1 MLVRAL
7 AILCRLLLV
16 LCKPSA
22 EKEHNKQPCFIKV
35 LSQLTNT
42 RAPEA
47 MDPRHRRGLQLGNLS
62 DCPNGS
68 RWVMDV
74 FSECAQDGRDIASV
88 ILGLVSIFCF
98 AAASFPQ
105 FYQACKTGIMD
116 RALSIY
122 FLLGWL
128 GGDLLNLIGSFLAHQ
143 LPLQVYTAIYYVLA
157 DLVMLALYCYYKVKN
172 RGGGFTAQINAA
184 FLFLSLGTLST
195 VSFLGRGAAVA
206 QDPVVFRG
214 RSLLSTHVGELVS
227 EPFTRSEIIG
237 FTIGSVSSV
246 LYLCS
251 RVPQIY
257 TNYKRKSTIGISY
270 SLFALVM
277 LGNSLYGL
285 SVLLKNPEPGQ
296 SEGDYVLHHLPWL
309 VGSLGVLSLDVV
321 ISFQF
326 LAYRGGKPG
335 THEERGPLLG
345 EQGASLE
352 S

>member
-1 MLVRAL
+1 MGAQRW
-7 AILCRLLLV
+7 
-16 LCKPSA
+16 
-22 EKEHNKQPCFIKV
+22 
-35 LSQLTNT
+35 
-42 RAPEA
+42 
-47 MDPRHRRGLQLGNLS
+47 RGLPPGNLS

-74 FSECAQDGRDIASV
+74 FNECAQDGRDIASV

-128 GGDLLNLIGSFLAHQ
+128 SGDLLNLIGSFLADQ
-143 LPLQVYTAIYYVLA
+143 LPLQVYTAVYYVLA
-157 DLVMLALYCYYKVKN
+157 DLVMLSLYCYYKVKN
-172 RGGGFTAQINAA
+172 RGGGFAAPINAA
-184 FLFLSLGTLST
+184 FVFLSLGMVST
-195 VSFLGRGAAVA
+195 ISFLGRGAAVA
-206 QDPVVFRG
+206 QDLATFKG
-214 RSLLSTHVGELVS
+214 RSLLSAHVGEPRL
-227 EPFTRSEIIG
+227 EPFTRSEIVG

-257 TNYKRKSTIGISY
+257 TNYKRKSTVGVSY

-296 SEGDYVLHHLPWL
+296 GEGNYVLKHLPWL

-326 LAYRGGKPG
+326 LAYRRGRPS
-335 THEERGPLLG
+335 THEERDALLA
-345 EQGASLE
+345 EQGDSLE

>member
-1 MLVRAL
+1 MGAPRWRAL
-7 AILCRLLLV
+7 
-16 LCKPSA
+16 P
-22 EKEHNKQPCFIKV
+22 
-35 LSQLTNT
+35 
-42 RAPEA
+42 
-47 MDPRHRRGLQLGNLS
+47 LGNLS

-74 FSECAQDGRDIASV
+74 FNECAHDGRDIASV
-88 ILGLVSIFCF
+88 VLGLVSIFCF

-128 GGDLLNLIGSFLAHQ
+128 GGDLLNLIGSFLADQ
-143 LPLQVYTAIYYVLA
+143 LPLQVYTAVYYVLA
-157 DLVMLALYCYYKVKN
+157 DLVMLSLYSYYRAKN
-172 RGGGFTAQINAA
+172 RGGGFTTPINAA
-184 FLFLSLGTLST
+184 FTFLSLGLVSAI
-195 VSFLGRGAAVA
+195 SFLGTGAAAA
-206 QDPVVFRG
+206 QDPVVVKG
-214 RSLLSTHVGELVS
+214 RSLLSTGLDELGS
-227 EPFTRSEIIG
+227 KPFTKSEIIG

-257 TNYKRKSTIGISY
+257 TNYKRKSTIGVSY

-296 SEGDYVLHHLPWL
+296 GEGDYVLHHLPWL

-326 LAYRGGKPG
+326 LAYRRGKPG
-335 THEERGPLLG
+335 TREERDALLG
-345 EQGASLE
+345 EQGGN
-352 S
+352 

>member
-1 MLVRAL
+1 MG
-7 AILCRLLLV
+7 
-16 LCKPSA
+16 PGSW
-22 EKEHNKQPCFIKV
+22 
-35 LSQLTNT
+35 
-42 RAPEA
+42 
-47 MDPRHRRGLQLGNLS
+47 RGLPLGNLS

-74 FSECAQDGRDIASV
+74 FSECAQDGWDVASI
-88 ILGLVSIFCF
+88 ILGLLSILCF

-128 GGDLLNLIGSFLAHQ
+128 GGDLLNLIGSFLADQ

-157 DLVMLALYCYYKVKN
+157 DLVMLALYFYYKVKN
-172 RGGGFTAQINAA
+172 RSGFTAPINAA
-184 FLFLSLGTLST
+184 FFFLSLGMLST

-206 QDPVVFRG
+206 QEPVTFKG
-214 RSLLSTHVGELVS
+214 RSLLSAHVDELGLK
-227 EPFTRSEIIG
+227 PFSRSEIIG
-237 FTIGSVSSV
+237 FTIGSISSV

-257 TNYKRKSTIGISY
+257 TNHKRKSTVGVSY

-277 LGNSLYGL
+277 LGNLLYGL

-296 SEGDYVLHHLPWL
+296 GDGDYVLHHLPWL

-326 LAYRGGKPG
+326 LAYRKGRPSP
-335 THEERGPLLG
+335 HEEREALLG
-345 EQGASLE
+345 EQGGSLE

>member
-1 MLVRAL
+1 MATQRW
-7 AILCRLLLV
+7 
-16 LCKPSA
+16 
-22 EKEHNKQPCFIKV
+22 
-35 LSQLTNT
+35 
-42 RAPEA
+42 
-47 MDPRHRRGLQLGNLS
+47 RGLLPGNLS

-74 FSECAQDGRDIASV
+74 FNECAQDGRDIASV
-88 ILGLVSIFCF
+88 ILGLVSIACF

-116 RALSIY
+116 QALSIY

-128 GGDLLNLIGSFLAHQ
+128 GGDLLNLIGSFLADQ
-143 LPLQVYTAIYYVLA
+143 LPLQVYTAVYYVLA
-157 DLVMLALYCYYKVKN
+157 DLVMLSLYCYYKVKN
-172 RGGGFTAQINAA
+172 GGGGFAAPINAA
-184 FLFLSLGTLST
+184 FVFLSLGTVST
-195 VSFLGRGAAVA
+195 VSFLGRGTVVA
-206 QDPVVFRG
+206 RDPVTFPG
-214 RSLLSTHVGELVS
+214 RSLLAAHVDEPGS
-227 EPFTRSEIIG
+227 KPFTKSEIIG
-237 FTIGSVSSV
+237 FTIGSISSV

-257 TNYKRKSTIGISY
+257 TNYKRKSTIGVSY

-296 SEGDYVLHHLPWL
+296 GEGDYVLHHLPWL

-326 LAYRGGKPG
+326 LAYQRGRPG
-335 THEERGPLLG
+335 THEERDALLG
-345 EQGASLE
+345 EPGAS
-352 S
+352 

>member
-1 MLVRAL
+1 
-7 AILCRLLLV
+7 
-16 LCKPSA
+16 
-22 EKEHNKQPCFIKV
+22 
-35 LSQLTNT
+35 
-42 RAPEA
+42 
-47 MDPRHRRGLQLGNLS
+47 MDARRWRGLPPGNLS

-74 FSECAQDGRDIASV
+74 FNECAQDGRDIASIV
-88 ILGLVSIFCF
+88 LGLVSIFCF

-128 GGDLLNLIGSFLAHQ
+128 GGDLLNLIGSFLADQ
-143 LPLQVYTAIYYVLA
+143 LPLQVYTAVYYVLA
-157 DLVMLALYCYYKVKN
+157 DLVMLSLYCYYKVKN
-172 RGGGFTAQINAA
+172 RGGGLTALVNAA
-184 FLFLSLGTLST
+184 FVFLSLGTVST
-195 VSFLGRGAAVA
+195 ISFPGRDAAVA
-206 QDPVVFRG
+206 PDPGTFKG
-214 RSLLSTHVGELVS
+214 RSLLSVRMDELGS
-227 EPFTRSEIIG
+227 KPFTRSEIIG
-237 FTIGSVSSV
+237 FTIGSISSV

-257 TNYKRKSTIGISY
+257 TNYKRKSTTGVSY

-326 LAYRGGKPG
+326 LAYRRGRPS
-335 THEERGPLLG
+335 THEERDALLG
-345 EQGASLE
+345 EQADGLE

>member
-1 MLVRAL
+1 MEPRRFGA
-7 AILCRLLLV
+7 
-16 LCKPSA
+16 
-22 EKEHNKQPCFIKV
+22 QP
-35 LSQLTNT
+35 
-42 RAPEA
+42 P
-47 MDPRHRRGLQLGNLS
+47 GNVS

-68 RWVMDV
+68 RWVMEI
-74 FSECAQDGRDIASV
+74 FNECAQDGRDIASV
-88 ILGLVSIFCF
+88 VLGLVSIFCF

-116 RALSIY
+116 QALSIY

-157 DLVMLALYCYYKVKN
+157 DLVMLSLYCYYKVKN
-172 RGGGFTAQINAA
+172 QGGGFAAQINAV
-184 FLFLSLGTLST
+184 FIFLSLGMVST

-206 QDPVVFRG
+206 QEPATFRG
-214 RSLLSTHVGELVS
+214 RSLLSAHVDEFGS
-227 EPFTRSEIIG
+227 KPFSRSEIIG
-237 FTIGSVSSV
+237 FTIGSISSV

-257 TNYKRKSTIGISY
+257 TNYKRKSTSGVSY

-277 LGNSLYGL
+277 LGNLLYGL

-296 SEGDYVLHHLPWL
+296 GEGDYVLHHFPWL
-309 VGSLGVLSLDVV
+309 VGSLGVLALDMV

-326 LAYRGGKPG
+326 LAYQKGRPS
-335 THEERGPLLG
+335 THEERDALLG
-345 EQGASLE
+345 EQGDS
-352 S
+352 

>member
-1 MLVRAL
+1 
-7 AILCRLLLV
+7 
-16 LCKPSA
+16 P
-22 EKEHNKQPCFIKV
+22 F
-35 LSQLTNT
+35 
-42 RAPEA
+42 
-47 MDPRHRRGLQLGNLS
+47 GNLS

-68 RWVMDV
+68 QWIMEV
-74 FSECAQDGRDIASV
+74 FHECAQDSWDISSI
-88 ILGLVSIFCF
+88 ILGLLSIFCF

-128 GGDLLNLIGSFLAHQ
+128 GGDLLNLIGSFLADQ

-157 DLVMLALYCYYKVKN
+157 DLVMLSLYCYYRVKN
-172 RGGGFTAQINAA
+172 RAGRYTAPINAA
-184 FLFLSLGTLST
+184 FVFLSMGMVSTLSL
-195 VSFLGRGAAVA
+195 LGSGAATTEG
-206 QDPVVFRG
+206 PGTFRG
-214 RSLLSTHVGELVS
+214 RSLLAVPMDDPGSK
-227 EPFTRSEIIG
+227 PFTKSEILG

-251 RVPQIY
+251 RVPQIH
-257 TNYKRKSTIGISY
+257 TNYKRKSTTGISY

-296 SEGDYVLHHLPWL
+296 GEGDYVLHHLPWL
-309 VGSLGVLSLDVV
+309 VGSLGVLSLDVL

-326 LAYRGGKPG
+326 LAYRKGRASP
-335 THEERGPLLG
+335 HEERDALLG
-345 EQGASLE
+345 EQGDS
-352 S
+352 